1 MVPMNLSRPGLGM
14 AVNGL
19 DPRLSVIG
27 ANHECAPIA
36 VRERLAISKASL
48 PGALQRLA
56 LSPAVEEA
64 YILSTC
70 NRTEIYLAGESPQ
83 AEESAALAFLTELSG
98 FAREELTS
106 HLYQKTGV
114 NAIRHLFTVAAGA
127 NSMILG
133 DTEILGQI
141 KESFSTA
148 AQTGTLG
155 KTLHALIKRAL
166 EVGKSA
172 RTQTQIGGKAAS
184 LSYAAV
190 ELAAQQMDIKQARV
204 LIVGAGKFGRLVAK
218 ILADKGARGIV
229 FANRSF
235 DKAETLA
242 VEFRGTAIPLEQ
254 LVQCLPEIDLAVAA
268 TDAPCFI
275 LQREEI
281 QHALQA
287 RTGEAL
293 VLIDLGTPRNIDESA
308 QTLPGVALYNI
319 DQLQTVIQNNLDT
332 RREALQRVEEI
343 VEARIDE
350 FMAWYQAAC
359 QGDTIKSLIDAAE
372 VVRQEELRKLERK
385 FLRLTSRDRHTVDML
400 TSRIINRL
408 LHQPITRL
416 KDAAASGDGE
426 ELAEATRRL
435 FHLEPLQ

>member
-1 MVPMNLSRPGLGM
+1 M
-14 AVNGL
+14 AVSGL
-19 DPRLSVIG
+19 DSRLSLIG
-27 ANHECAPIA
+27 TNHECSPIA
-36 VRERLAISKASL
+36 VRERLAVSKAAL
-48 PGALQRLA
+48 PCALQSLA
-56 LSPAVEEA
+56 LSPSIEEA

-70 NRTEIYLAGESPQ
+70 NRTEIYLVGESPQ
-83 AEESAALAFLTELSG
+83 AEDAAALDFLAGLGG
-98 FAREELTS
+98 FAREELTP
-106 HLYQKTGV
+106 HLYHKTGV
-114 NAIRHLFTVAAGA
+114 DAVRHLFTVAAGA

-141 KESFSTA
+141 KESSLTA

-155 KTLHALIKRAL
+155 KTLHALVKRAL

-184 LSYAAV
+184 LSYAAM
-190 ELAAQQMDIKQARV
+190 ELAAQQMDIKQARI

-229 FANRSF
+229 FANRSL

-242 VEFRGTAIPLEQ
+242 ADFHGTAIPLEQ

-275 LQREEI
+275 LQRDEI

-287 RTGEAL
+287 RTGGAL
-293 VLIDLGTPRNIDESA
+293 VLIDLGTPRNIDGSA
-308 QTLPGVALYNI
+308 QTLPGIVLYNI

-343 VEARIDE
+343 VEERVDE
-350 FMAWYQAAC
+350 YMAWYQSAR

-372 VVRQEELRKLERK
+372 AVRQEEISKLERK
-385 FLRLTSRDRHTVDML
+385 FLHLTSRDRHTVDML

-426 ELAEATRRL
+426 ELADATRRL
-435 FHLEPLQ
+435 FRLEPPQ